1 MKNVKFLALGACAL
15 LITGGLASCGKEEM
29 ETVKV
34 GFQPNFGA
42 SAGMTAV
49 NEGYFEEAGVKV
61 EYSNA
66 SGPNVAAAVLSGSL
80 DVGFLGNGVAWNYF
94 TENSTMKLIALDNL
108 TDDDR
113 LIARKE
119 GKGGNLTLQSS
130 EADLVAAL
138 KGSKV
143 GLEIAATP
151 GSFWNN
157 LLNKLNSNLADG
169 QKIWYMGSDGT
180 KLPAGLAE
188 TNYIDTNKV
197 EIFDVSN
204 ANVTA
209 GMNSGAY
216 DFCVAFAPVATTLE
230 KDTAKYVTVAKTS
243 THMSESYTPSTWA
256 VNTNFL
262 KNHETAFKKF
272 MIGLVKGMTKRQNDP
287 SAAATATEVCTAGAV
302 SANKIATDIA
312 VWLGAEKQLELCEKA
327 DGKGYA
333 YAENI
338 RNSALKGGN
347 ADKVKK
353 TVAEAVDF
361 SYVVEAAKKV
371 K

>member
-15 LITGGLASCGKEEM
+15 LITGGLASCGNEEM

-113 LIARKE
+113 LIARK
-119 GKGGNLTLQSS
+119 GGRGGNLTLQSS
-130 EADLVAAL
+130 EDDLVAAL

-180 KLPAGLAE
+180 QLPAGLAE
-188 TNYIDTNKV
+188 SNYVKANEV

-204 ANVTA
+204 ANVTG
-209 GMNSGAY
+209 GMKSGAY
-216 DFCVAFAPVATTLE
+216 DFCVAYAPTLE
-230 KDTAKYVTVAKTS
+230 KDTTKYVTVAKTS

-256 VNTNFL
+256 VNTDFL
-262 KNHETAFKKF
+262 KNHEAAFKKF
-272 MIGLVKGMTKRQNDP
+272 MVGLVKGMTKRQNDP
-287 SAAATATEVCTAGAV
+287 AAAATATEVCTAGAV
-302 SANKIATDIA
+302 SASTINTDIA